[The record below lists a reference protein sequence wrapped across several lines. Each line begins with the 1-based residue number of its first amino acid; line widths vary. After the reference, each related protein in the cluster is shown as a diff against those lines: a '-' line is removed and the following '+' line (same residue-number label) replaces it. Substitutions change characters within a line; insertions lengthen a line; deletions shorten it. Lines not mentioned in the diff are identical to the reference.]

1 MDSLFIIL
9 FGIAALALI
18 IFLVIRNQKDEKQ
31 FENQLKND
39 YQKLKD
45 EEDDIEIDE
54 IMKWDLSFAFGAI
67 YQSMAKK
74 RNSAKT
80 EFPSQIDSN

>member
-39 YQKLKD
+39 YHKLKD

-54 IMKWDLSFAFGAI
+54 IMK
-67 YQSMAKK
+67 
-74 RNSAKT
+74 
-80 EFPSQIDSN
+80 